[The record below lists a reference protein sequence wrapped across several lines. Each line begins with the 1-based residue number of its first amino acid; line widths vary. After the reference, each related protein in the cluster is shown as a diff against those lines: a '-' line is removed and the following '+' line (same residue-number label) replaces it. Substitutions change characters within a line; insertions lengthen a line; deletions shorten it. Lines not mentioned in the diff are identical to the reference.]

1 MNPRPLGQEP
11 TILQQ
16 LLFFPDKD
24 EVPSDGRIRFKKP
37 TGSKRDKSGN
47 DDLPESEESK
57 EKKKKKKDKKAE
69 KNLLSFQ
76 DEEDD
81 EWAVLIQYRWQSLND
96 SSLVEYRGRNES
108 LAS

>member
-1 MNPRPLGQEP
+1 MIFFGALTLKKIELHVIVIREMNPRPLVQEP

-81 EWAVLIQYRWQSLND
+81 E
-96 SSLVEYRGRNES
+96 
-108 LAS
+108 